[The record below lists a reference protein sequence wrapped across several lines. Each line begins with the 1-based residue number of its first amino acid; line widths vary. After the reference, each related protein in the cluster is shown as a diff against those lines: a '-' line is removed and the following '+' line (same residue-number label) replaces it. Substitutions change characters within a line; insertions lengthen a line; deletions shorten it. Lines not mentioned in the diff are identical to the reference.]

1 MSRIILGF
9 SLWELPATKP
19 PFLNTGS
26 CLMPKKVST
35 RHAWTTEHVRTLKTL
50 AKKGDPRCTHCQNP
64 EADRGRNA
72 AKGVQSRTV
81 TRLAS
86 LKLGSKVCSATRCPG
101 GVAAM
106 QPSAVPTLDYRH
118 VSRCGNGRW
127 LEKRRPSDAR
137 KDPIV

>member
-1 MSRIILGF
+1 
-9 SLWELPATKP
+9 
-19 PFLNTGS
+19 
-26 CLMPKKVST
+26 MPKKVST

-86 LKLGSKVCSATRCPG
+86 LKLGSKVCSAMRCR
-101 GVAAM
+101 AAWPM
-106 QPSAVPTLDYRH
+106 RPLAVPTLDFDT
-118 VSRCGNGRW
+118 
-127 LEKRRPSDAR
+127 LADAAMA
-137 KDPIV
+137 VT